1 MVLDSFSH
9 ARLCERLYKKQAEAD
24 TRIAPATIPG
34 AISGSLTRLNVSSG
48 PAHARGW
55 RRDVGVDETAVETDH
70 DLLRQIALETD
81 LGETVDVG
89 VVRDDERQT
98 VAVTLGS
105 RPP

>member
-1 MVLDSFSH
+1 M
-9 ARLCERLYKKQAEAD
+9 
-24 TRIAPATIPG
+24 PAGGDVI
-34 AISGSLTRLNVSSG
+34 
-48 PAHARGW
+48 
-55 RRDVGVDETAVETDH
+55 VGVDETAVETDH

-89 VVRDDERQT
+89 VFRDDERQT